1 MFKKEVPSQTFTNED
16 DIVRIFPLVYFVI
29 EESTSSTFFPS
40 PSDTSASLL
49 TDSSPEEASAK
60 LNNKKAIDKWEIVI
74 FKGND

>member
-1 MFKKEVPSQTFTNED
+1 MFKKEVPLQTFTNED

-40 PSDTSASLL
+40 PSDTSASLS
-49 TDSSPEEASAK
+49 TDSSPAKASAK